1 MNRSKIKTLLI
12 LRHAKSSWKFPD
24 LADHDRPLNKRG
36 KRDAPKIGKLLK
48 EKDLVPDLIISSTAV
63 RAERTAKMV
72 AKASKYKGKVTLTD
86 SLYAAGPD
94 AAGPDA
100 AGPDAYIDA
109 LRNLQNKYN
118 TVLVIGHNPG
128 LEELVKI
135 LSGEEYHVMPTCAL
149 AHIRLDIQSWSDIV
163 QMTGKGRLVR
173 LWNPHEL

>member
-1 MNRSKIKTLLI
+1 MKRSKVKTLLI

-24 LADHDRPLNKRG
+24 LDDHDRPLNKRG
-36 KRDAPKIGKLLK
+36 KRDAPKIGNLLK

-72 AKASKYKGKVTLTD
+72 AKASKYKGDVALTN

-94 AAGPDA
+94 A
-100 AGPDAYIDA
+100 YIDV

-118 TVLVIGHNPG
+118 RVLVIGHNPG
-128 LEELVKI
+128 LEELVKM
-135 LSGEEYHVMPTCAL
+135 LSGEEHHIMRTCAL
-149 AHIRLDIQSWSDIV
+149 AHVRLDIQSWSDIV

-173 LWNPHEL
+173 LWIPHEL

>member
-1 MNRSKIKTLLI
+1 MARSKIKTLLI
-12 LRHAKSSWKFPD
+12 LRHAKSSWKFSD

-36 KRDAPKIGKLLK
+36 KRDAPKIGNLLK
-48 EKDLVPDLIISSTAV
+48 EKDLVPDIIISSTAV
-63 RAERTAKMV
+63 RAEKTAKMV
-72 AKASKYKGKVTLTD
+72 AKASKYKDEDDVALSD
-86 SLYAAGPD
+86 SLYT
-94 AAGPDA
+94 
-100 AGPDAYIDA
+100 AGPDAYIDV
-109 LRNLQNKYN
+109 LTNLQNKYN

>member
-1 MNRSKIKTLLI
+1 VARSKIKTLLI

-36 KRDAPKIGKLLK
+36 KRDAPKIGNLLK
-48 EKDLVPDLIISSTAV
+48 EKDLVPDIIISSTAV
-63 RAERTAKMV
+63 RAEKTAKMV

-94 AAGPDA
+94 A
-100 AGPDAYIDA
+100 YIDV

-135 LSGEEYHVMPTCAL
+135 LSGEEHHVMPTCAL

-173 LWNPHEL
+173 LWNPHKL

>member
-1 MNRSKIKTLLI
+1 MARSKIKTLLI

-24 LADHDRPLNKRG
+24 LADHERPLNKRG
-36 KRDAPKIGKLLK
+36 KRDAPKIGNLLK

-72 AKASKYKGKVTLTD
+72 AKASRYKGNVALTN
-86 SLYAAGPD
+86 SLYAAG
-94 AAGPDA
+94 A
-100 AGPDAYIDA
+100 DAYIDV
-109 LRNLQNKYN
+109 LRNLQDKYN
-118 TVLVIGHNPG
+118 IVLVVGHNPG

-135 LSGEEYHVMPTCAL
+135 LSGEEHHIMPTCAL
-149 AHIRLDIQSWSDIV
+149 AHVRLDIQSWSHIV